1 LRHRN
6 RKILRTN
13 LKILLWTIGPL
24 VLISVGGVVGFR
36 QYRAWQERRLV
47 ATANGLVNQGDYRRA
62 SLEARRILQIDPDS
76 AQACRILAQIAEKSG
91 SRSALDWR
99 RRVMELGDAT
109 PDDLILLA
117 RAAVRFEDRALAELA
132 MSKLPASA
140 KETAKYHAL
149 LADIAFAQRDGVE
162 MERQLGEAARLEP
175 SNKDYAMRLA
185 ALRLSANN
193 RELRDKGKE
202 TLIEMQKDPSLRRDA
217 TRFLVEAALR
227 QNMTLTALELARQLD
242 SFPDKSFA
250 DRLLLL
256 TALDAAKDNGLN
268 ALLGEMKASSA
279 DDPEGVAALL
289 AWLTMHKRA
298 VDAIAWSTKLP
309 PGVMGQKLVQIAL
322 SDAFVSA
329 KDWNGLQR
337 LVKSG
342 DWETVDFLRHALNAR
357 ASRELGN
364 ESDAAVQWNEVLRE
378 VAADPRQALSVAE
391 SIDKWGWRNEA
402 LDLLWI
408 AAKDPVKGDEAL
420 RLLYIYFAK
429 DGDVE
434 NMYRVLL
441 RQSERHP
448 DDSIIQ
454 NNFAQ
459 FSLLLGLNRERGQR
473 AAREVYEKDPK
484 NPAYVSTYAFALHV
498 AGESERALK
507 TLETL
512 SPEQLRQPQIAVY
525 YGIILA
531 AEGDEA
537 RAAEFLDLGDKATLL
552 PQEKELVEKA
562 RRSLAQR

>member
-1 LRHRN
+1 M
-6 RKILRTN
+6 
-13 LKILLWTIGPL
+13 KILLWTIGPL
-24 VLISVGGVVGFR
+24 VLISVGGVAGFR

-99 RRVMELGDAT
+99 RRVAELGDAT

-117 RAAVRFEDRALAELA
+117 RAAVRFEDRALAEVA

-162 MERQLGEAARLEP
+162 MERQLDEAGRLDP
-175 SNKDYAMRLA
+175 SNKDFAMRLA
-185 ALRLSANN
+185 GLRLSANN
-193 RELRDKGKE
+193 GELRDKGKQ

-217 TRFLVEAALR
+217 TRLLVEAALR

-242 SFPDKSFA
+242 GFPDKSFA

-268 ALLGEMKASSA
+268 ALLGEMKASSV

-298 VDAIAWSTKLP
+298 ADAIAWSTKLP

-322 SDAFVSA
+322 CDAFVSA
-329 KDWNGLQR
+329 KDWNGLQH

-342 DWETVDFLRHALNAR
+342 NWETVDFLRHALQAR
-357 ASRELGN
+357 AQRELGN
-364 ESDAAVQWNEVLRE
+364 ESEAAVQWNEVLRE
-378 VAADPRQALSVAE
+378 VAADPGQALSLAE
-391 SIDKWGWRNEA
+391 SIDKWGWRSEA

-420 RLLYIYFAK
+420 RLLYGYFAK

-448 DDSIIQ
+448 DDFTIQ

-459 FSLLLGLNRERGQR
+459 FSLLLGLNRERGQK

-531 AEGDEA
+531 AGGDEA
-537 RAAEFLDLGDKATLL
+537 RAAEYLDLGEKATLL